1 MDAKPEYMLIK
12 WIIITPGNALDI
24 FQTSDIVRYFE
35 SNTVPRIQKYF
46 NSLFNSTDEI
56 QFKCFTNCKFMNAD
70 SSMPESQTY
79 QCGCLCFKV
88 VNRSV
93 KDEVIKKCN
102 ANGYSYQFLSVMP
115 W

>member
-1 MDAKPEYMLIK
+1 
-12 WIIITPGNALDI
+12 
-24 FQTSDIVRYFE
+24 
-35 SNTVPRIQKYF
+35 
-46 NSLFNSTDEI
+46 
-56 QFKCFTNCKFMNAD
+56 MNAD